1 MFPSFDPVYF
11 LDLAYGCASRM
22 GIMRCSGASISC
34 CLWPRW
40 VLTLVL
46 VISSAACAA
55 AQAASSRRIAVAGFP
70 LRVFVSWLPDVVAL
84 AGGSVSDVS
93 CFCSSCRPRS
103 YGGPKLGRRV
113 ARSAP
118 RPGYVAAIG

>member
-34 CLWPRW
+34 CLWLRW

-93 CFCSSCRPRS
+93 CFARDAVLDPTVVRS
-103 YGGPKLGRRV
+103 WDDGY

-118 RPGYVAAIG
+118 HPGYVAAIG